1 MSLKKPP
8 ELIKISK
15 IVPSS
20 EGHYMV
26 EFAFSPCAFKVLSPC
41 TWLLSS
47 KKFMLCVSPAVD
59 WCPIQGVP
67 CLPPYD
73 DWQRHQPP
81 NDLKKNKLILKK
93 ITFLESRVLLGQSQ
107 YFMFTV
113 SHSVTYTRQFVSLMY
128 VTEAEKEIQSWKETQ
143 L

>member
-1 MSLKKPP
+1 MATSIFASSQPSSSTPQCSQLTIIEQFCYVRSHTLHTETKVEHLDFQDEELYGLFMSLKKPP

-81 NDLKKNKLILKK
+81 TDLKK
-93 ITFLESRVLLGQSQ
+93 
-107 YFMFTV
+107 
-113 SHSVTYTRQFVSLMY
+113 
-128 VTEAEKEIQSWKETQ
+128 
-143 L
+143 